1 MRILLDTNIV
11 IHREAPRI
19 VIEKIGLL
27 FYWFDKLHFTKYIH
41 PITAEEINRLK
52 DEDRRKT
59 FNIKLS
65 SYTILNVPSAL
76 HPNVKKICAPLDFNE
91 NDSNDTLLVNE
102 VYNDRVDVL
111 ITEDKKFKEKARLL
125 NIGDKIFNVEEFLE
139 KVIRENPELLD
150 YKVLPIKQEF
160 FGEVD
165 LNDVFF
171 ESLKEDY
178 AGFEKWFNRKSQETA
193 YICRSGEKIL
203 GFLYLKVEGEQE
215 AYNEINPV
223 FPRKKRLKVGTFKT
237 ALNRYLL
244 GERFV
249 KIIFDNAIINDVDE
263 IYVTIFDKRT
273 EQKWLIK
280 LFEEFGFVLYGK
292 KQNENGDEL
301 VYVRDMKKRF
311 ASNHPKLTFPFFSRT
326 SRSFIVPIYPDY
338 HTNLFPDSILR
349 TEDPDDFEDNEPFRN
364 AISKVY
370 ISRSYRR
377 DLKSGE
383 LIVFYRT
390 AAKGHAY
397 YKSVI
402 STVGIVES
410 IVTNIKTVEEFINL
424 CKTRSVFSH
433 KELLEFWDYNKKN
446 RPFVVNFLYAYSFP
460 KRINL
465 KRLIELGVIRDVQSA
480 PRGFEVLPPKSFEL
494 ILEETKTDERFIV
507 D

>member
-41 PITAEEINRLK
+41 PATAEEINRLK

-102 VYNDRVDVL
+102 AYNDRVDIL
-111 ITEDKKFKEKARLL
+111 ITEDKKIKGKARLL
-125 NIGDKIFNVEEFLE
+125 GIEHKVFNVEEFLE
-139 KVIRENPELLD
+139 KVIQENPELLD
-150 YKVLPIKQEF
+150 YKVLPIKQEY
-160 FGEVD
+160 FGEID

-178 AGFEKWFNRKSQETA
+178 VYFEKWFNRKSQETA

-203 GFLYLKVEGEQE
+203 GFLYLKTEGEQE
-215 AYNEINPV
+215 AYNEITPV
-223 FPRKKRLKVGTFKT
+223 FTRKKRLKVGTFKT

-244 GERFV
+244 GERFM
-249 KIIFDNAIINDVDE
+249 KIIFDNAIVNEVDE

-280 LFEEFGFVLYGK
+280 LFEEFGFISYGK

-301 VYVRDMKKRF
+301 VYIRDMKRRF
-311 ASNHPKLTFPFFSRT
+311 DPQHPKLTFPFISKRSRI
-326 SRSFIVPIYPDY
+326 FIVPIYPDY
-338 HTNLFPDSILR
+338 HTNLLPDSILK
-349 TEDPDDFEDNEPFRN
+349 TENPEDFEDNEPFRN

-377 DLKSGE
+377 DLRTGD

-390 AAKGHAY
+390 GGL
-397 YKSVI
+397 YKAVV
-402 STVGIVES
+402 TTLGIVES
-410 IVTNIKTVEEFINL
+410 VVTNISSPEEFIKL
-424 CKTRSVFSH
+424 CRSRSVFSEDELV
-433 KELLEFWDYNKKN
+433 KEWNRNKY

-460 KRINL
+460 KRINM
-465 KRLIELGVIRDVQSA
+465 KRLIELGIIQDVQSA
-480 PRGFEVLPPKSFEL
+480 PRGFELLSPKSFEL
-494 ILEETKTDERFIV
+494 IIQETKTDERFIV

>member
-19 VIEKIGLL
+19 IIEKIGLL

-41 PITAEEINRLK
+41 PATAEEINKLK

-65 SYTILNVPSAL
+65 SYTVLNAPAAL
-76 HPNVKKICAPLDFNE
+76 HPDVKKVCTPLDFNE

-102 VYNDRVDVL
+102 LYNDRVDFL
-111 ITEDKKFKEKARLL
+111 ITEDKKIKGKARLL
-125 NIGDKIFNVEEFLE
+125 NIEHKVFNVEEFLE
-139 KVIRENPELLD
+139 KVTQENPELLD
-150 YKVLPIKQEF
+150 YKVLPIKQEL
-160 FGEVD
+160 FGEI
-165 LNDVFF
+165 NISDVFF

-178 AGFEKWFNRKSQETA
+178 VGFEKWFNRKSEETT

-203 GFLYLKVEGEQE
+203 GFLYLKTEGEHE
-215 AYNEINPV
+215 AYNEINPA

-244 GERFV
+244 GERFI

-273 EQKWLIK
+273 EQIWLIR
-280 LFEEFGFVLYGK
+280 LFEEFGFVFHGK

-301 VYVRDMKKRF
+301 VFVRDMRRQF
-311 ASNHPKLTFPFFSRT
+311 NQEHPKLTFPFISRN
-326 SRSFIVPIYPDY
+326 SRAFIVPIYPDY

-349 TEDPDDFEDNEPFRN
+349 TENPEDFEDNEPYRN

-370 ISRSYRR
+370 ISRSYRK
-377 DLKSGE
+377 DLKSGDS
-383 LIVFYRT
+383 IVFYRT
-390 AAKGHAY
+390 GGL
-397 YKSVI
+397 YKAVVTTI
-402 STVGIVES
+402 GIVEN
-410 IVTNIKTVEEFINL
+410 IATNIGSLEEFINL
-424 CKTRSVFSH
+424 SKARSVFSE
-433 KELLEFWDYNKKN
+433 KELVAQWDWKKN
-446 RPFVVNFLYAYSFP
+446 YRPFVVNFLYAYSFP

-465 KRLIELGVIRDVQSA
+465 KRLIEIGVVPNVQSA
-480 PRGFEVLPPKSFEL
+480 PRGFALLSPKSFEL
-494 ILEETKTDERFIV
+494 ILKETKSDERFIV